1 MYRQTFHAF
10 SLALADEVP
19 EPELLPEAEDPD
31 RAGNAFSAAYADP
44 AAALYTGEAIASPAM
59 ARKMEVD
66 FIFRTVR
73 GFYISGGGL
82 GSTSPLDLQVWRCE
96 FNESRE
102 GTLTM
107 KKDLLLS
114 THGKG
119 CVE

>member
-1 MYRQTFHAF
+1 MYRQTIHAF

-19 EPELLPEAEDPD
+19 EPELLPEADDPD

-73 GFYISGGGL
+73 GFYISGGGGL
-82 GSTSPLDLQVWRCE
+82 GQHLLWIYKSGGVNSM
-96 FNESRE
+96 SR
-102 GTLTM
+102 
-107 KKDLLLS
+107 
-114 THGKG
+114 GKG
-119 CVE
+119 LLP